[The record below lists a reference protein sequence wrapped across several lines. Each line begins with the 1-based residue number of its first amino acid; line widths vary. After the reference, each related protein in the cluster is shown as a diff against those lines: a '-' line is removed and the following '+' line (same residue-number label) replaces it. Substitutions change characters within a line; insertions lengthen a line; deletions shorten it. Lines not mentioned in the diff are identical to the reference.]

1 LSNHVNS
8 NINKNKENNLNS
20 FVNSDINKN
29 AKNNLI
35 FNKKNSDEK
44 ISMIHWNSNSINNK
58 IDEFNDFCFK
68 YKPHII
74 SLNETKLNDFR
85 ADYILQINNYNTIYK
100 SRNSMRNGAGGVALL
115 IREDIK

>member
-1 LSNHVNS
+1 MGFTAFFELYKMYMF
-8 NINKNKENNLNS
+8 IMK
-20 FVNSDINKN
+20 
-29 AKNNLI
+29 
-35 FNKKNSDEK
+35 
-44 ISMIHWNSNSINNK
+44 INNK